1 MKLYPLQIYQG
12 LRPDYLQS
20 AAQLYFES
28 FRRQISPILGVNE
41 KAVSFIRQS
50 FNPQQALT
58 AILDGKFAGFAGLQY
73 SGQTFLHLRLS
84 QFIQQFGWLLGRIR
98 FSQAA
103 LFEQPLQDEGQ
114 LLIESIAVDPAFR
127 GQGVGTSLINAV
139 TELAGKMDFHAVHI
153 KVPNTAPALYKLSR
167 RLGFNYVS
175 TQSWEFLRPF
185 NITTFVTLTK
195 TI

>member
-1 MKLYPLQIYQG
+1 MKLYPIHIYQG
-12 LRPDYLQS
+12 LYPEHLQN

-28 FRRQISPILGVNE
+28 FRRQVSPILGVNE
-41 KAVSFIRQS
+41 RAVAFIRQA

-58 AILDGKFAGFAGLQY
+58 AILDGKLAGFAGLQY
-73 SGQTFLHLRLS
+73 SGQTFMQLHLS
-84 QFIQQFGWLLGRIR
+84 QFIQRFGWLLGRIR
-98 FSQAA
+98 FSQAT

-139 TELAGKMDFHAVHI
+139 TEFAGNKGFHAVHI

-195 TI
+195 TL